1 MPSFSSLVCPVIV
14 GRTHERDA
22 LERHLGGGGPPVVVI
37 RIAQG
42 KSNRAIAAEMVVA
55 ERTVEGY
62 VGNTLAKLAFTS
74 RAQVAAR
81 AVAQGLTRGAE

>member
-1 MPSFSSLVCPVIV
+1 MTSFTSLVCPVIV
-14 GRTHERDA
+14 GRTHDLDA
-22 LERHLGGGGPPVVVI
+22 LERQLDGGGPPVVVI

-42 KSNRAIAAEMVVA
+42 TSNRAIAAEMVVA